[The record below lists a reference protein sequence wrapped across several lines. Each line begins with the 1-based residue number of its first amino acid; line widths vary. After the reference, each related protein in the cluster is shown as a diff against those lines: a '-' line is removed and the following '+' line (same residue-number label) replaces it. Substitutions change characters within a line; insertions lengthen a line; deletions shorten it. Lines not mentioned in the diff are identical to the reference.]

1 MTARSYATKWPA
13 AFNPDDPTVLS
24 VAAVVDEHVDVS
36 ADSPQL
42 PLHTHPTGQL
52 ALSVGGLVGLQL
64 DGRSVYFHVGPSQLE
79 GFPDEVV
86 RMMLNPMAVEM
97 VLFAA
102 RGLDRRRPEASR
114 RLLALATIEEVRLA
128 RRLPPHFAPL
138 PRSPRLQAIAM
149 EFASFEKAEWT
160 MEDWA
165 AFAGMSVRT
174 LSRQVQAETGLT
186 FRNWRLQHVLLVS
199 LGQLAR
205 ETSVEEAALTA
216 GYQNTSA
223 FISAF
228 RQVFGMTPGEY
239 RRTLQG
245 S

>member
-24 VAAVVDEHVDVS
+24 IAAVVDEHVDVS

-52 ALSVGGLVGLQL
+52 ALSVGGLV
-64 DGRSVYFHVGPSQLE
+64 
-79 GFPDEVV
+79 
-86 RMMLNPMAVEM
+86 
-97 VLFAA
+97 
-102 RGLDRRRPEASR
+102 
-114 RLLALATIEEVRLA
+114 LATIEEVRLA

-245 S
+245 A